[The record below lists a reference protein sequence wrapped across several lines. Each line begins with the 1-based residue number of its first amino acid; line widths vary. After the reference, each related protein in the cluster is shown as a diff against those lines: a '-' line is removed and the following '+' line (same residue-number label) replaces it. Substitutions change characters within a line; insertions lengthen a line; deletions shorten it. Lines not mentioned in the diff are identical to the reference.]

1 MKAGGRHPSGDTHG
15 LEGSS
20 GNDRGGKFAGGL
32 CAAQARP
39 TGLGPAQPMDEAA
52 VSNLEQSWRQAHP
65 GSLIG
70 HVNAIVPD
78 RHILSVAGLPLD
90 QIHEGD
96 IVTILPNG
104 QTNNVISA
112 KVFGK
117 DNGFAQLEYSGMT
130 EPRQG
135 DLAIWYSAG
144 MSDEASTAAGTNPAM
159 PTTQPVRHH
168 PRDADPAP
176 TTPTPAPTPTAPPE
190 TTPPPP
196 ATPAPT
202 TPTTPPA
209 PTTPTPA
216 PGTGT
221 GTPTPPPT
229 PPADNKLPSD
239 LNK

>member
-1 MKAGGRHPSGDTHG
+1 
-15 LEGSS
+15 
-20 GNDRGGKFAGGL
+20 
-32 CAAQARP
+32 
-39 TGLGPAQPMDEAA
+39 MDEGA

-70 HVNAIVPD
+70 HVNAVAPD
-78 RHILSVAGLPLD
+78 RHILSVTGLPLD

-117 DNGFAQLEYSGMT
+117 ENGFAQLEYTGGT

-135 DLAIWYSAG
+135 DLAIWYTAAVN
-144 MSDEASTAAGTNPAM
+144 DEASTAAGTNAAL
-159 PTTQPVRHH
+159 PTTQPGAIV
-168 PRDADPAP
+168 PEMPTPAP
-176 TTPTPAPTPTAPPE
+176 TTPTPAPTPTPTAPPE

-196 ATPAPT
+196 TTPAPT
-202 TPTTPPA
+202 TPAPTPPA
-209 PTTPTPA
+209 PTTPA
-216 PGTGT
+216 
-221 GTPTPPPT
+221 PT

>member
-1 MKAGGRHPSGDTHG
+1 MVWKAAAGVIVAGTILAGCAPKPADTPKA
-15 LEGSS
+15 SA
-20 GNDRGGKFAGGL
+20 AG
-32 CAAQARP
+32 
-39 TGLGPAQPMDEAA
+39 QPMDEGA
-52 VSNLEQSWRQAHP
+52 VSTLEQSWRASHP

-70 HVNAIVPD
+70 HVNAVAPD
-78 RHILSVAGLPLD
+78 RHILSVTGLPLD

-117 DNGFAQLEYSGMT
+117 ENGFAQLEYSGGA

-135 DLAIWYSAG
+135 DLAIWYTAAAN
-144 MSDEASTAAGTNPAM
+144 DEASTAAGTNAAL
-159 PTTQPVRHH
+159 PTTQPGATV
-168 PRDADPAP
+168 PEMPAPAP

-196 ATPAPT
+196 TTPAP
-202 TPTTPPA
+202 TPPA
-209 PTTPTPA
+209 PTTPAPTPPPA
-216 PGTGT
+216 PGN
-221 GTPTPPPT
+221 GTPTAPPT